1 MDMPSSIQKRRAH
14 HRLESSPNSIDIQR
28 NVRDLA
34 RDGKLKD
41 GQRRVRLR
49 NRGNTTSGG
58 FSSKERVEQLFSPT
72 SPFTF
77 PGNQA
82 SSPQTSQELLRPRAE
97 TIRRLGS
104 PFKLD
109 PGPRLQHPR
118 SPRHAPSLSDPF
130 MNFSVKSQVHL
141 EHQNEPLAAESQVP
155 TIRLPYDPTEEGIS
169 DAERIRRQILNLPYT
184 KNSIVRGN
192 SDSSVS

>member
-1 MDMPSSIQKRRAH
+1 MDVSSNVHKRRAH
-14 HRLESSPNSIDIQR
+14 HRLDASPNSTDIQR

-34 RDGKLKD
+34 REGKLKD

-77 PGNQA
+77 PGNQD
-82 SSPQTSQELLRPRAE
+82 SSPQASQGLLRPRAE

-109 PGPRLQHPR
+109 SGLRFQHPK

-130 MNFSVKSQVHL
+130 MNSSVKSQVHR
-141 EHQNEPLAAESQVP
+141 EHQMETSSAESQGP
-155 TIRLPYDPTEEGIS
+155 TGKLPYDPTEEGIS
-169 DAERIRRQILNLPYT
+169 DAERIRRQILNLPFT
-184 KNSIVRGN
+184 KP
-192 SDSSVS
+192 